1 VRGEFPGC
9 AAPGSNARSDWGP
22 VRVAA
27 PFSTGIQNE
36 VAAMSESPRF
46 QLRPNLKEEEGGKV
60 WMWVGAVLV
69 LAVVVL
75 TAVLRQ

>member
-1 VRGEFPGC
+1 
-9 AAPGSNARSDWGP
+9 
-22 VRVAA
+22 
-27 PFSTGIQNE
+27 
-36 VAAMSESPRF
+36 MSESPRF